1 MSLNS
6 FLRLSFRMTRLP
18 RFLSGRRRIPFGT
31 QMTLRS
37 CTSLSDLTPN
47 RWYLSIQGTKDQER
61 VHQFRTADFGVLTN
75 EEVSQFHEE
84 WVNNEEACV
93 TMKREK
99 LECSVRP
106 LWVSIHTHS
115 NETSDLYISIL
126 PVDPTY
132 EKLYL
137 DNSEPQVKND

>member
-1 MSLNS
+1 
-6 FLRLSFRMTRLP
+6 
-18 RFLSGRRRIPFGT
+18 
-31 QMTLRS
+31 MTLRS